1 MIYLLLTLNGLLM
14 VVTPFVVAR
23 LLRRYHLIPWRLWG
37 IGAAAFVLSQFGHIP
52 FNNWVGSWWQPDITT
67 QLVPY
72 ALFLGLSAGVFE
84 EVTRY
89 LVFRFWAKEA
99 RSWGEGLMVGAGHG
113 GIEAIILGTLFF
125 LQFANV
131 VFYRAGLLDNALA
144 TVPAEQITLLK
155 SVAAAMLSSS
165 WYDALLGGVERIFA
179 ICFHLS
185 ASLMVLRSLTHRQ
198 PLWLAAAILWHTL
211 TNAGS
216 LYLVQTVSPYAAEGF
231 LLFVAL
237 ASLGFIFAIRTPEPE
252 PPPPEPPPPPQ
263 PVILQPM
270 ALDGGKLD
278 ERRYG
283 GGGGF

>member
-1 MIYLLLTLNGLLM
+1 MIYFFLTLNGLLM
-14 VVTPFVVAR
+14 VLTPLLVAR
-23 LLRRYHLIPWRLWG
+23 LLRRYRGMPWRWWG
-37 IGAAAFVLSQFGHIP
+37 IGAAAFILSQVGHIP
-52 FNNWVGSWWQPDITT
+52 FNSWVASWWQPDIVT
-67 QLVPY
+67 QLIPY
-72 ALFLGLSAGVFE
+72 AIFLGLSAGVFE

-125 LQFANV
+125 LQFANLA
-131 VFYRAGLLDNALA
+131 FYRAGLIDNALA
-144 TVPAEQITLLK
+144 AVPAEQIALLE
-155 SVAAAMLSSS
+155 SVADTLFSLA

-185 ASLMVLRSLTHRQ
+185 ASLMVLRSITHRQ

-211 TNAGS
+211 INAGS

-231 LLFVAL
+231 LLLVAL

-252 PPPPEPPPPPQ
+252 PEPLEPLPPPEPVTLK
-263 PVILQPM
+263 PVEW
-270 ALDGGKLD
+270 DVDKLD
-278 ERRYG
+278 ESRYG
-283 GGGGF
+283 